1 MHTSSS
7 KVAAHIALSMIA
19 MASLVGATEQTGLEV
34 GATAP
39 EFSLVGNDGEQHS
52 LASILAK
59 GPAVLIFD
67 RSADW

>member
-1 MHTSSS
+1 MATATS
-7 KVAAHIALSMIA
+7 KLAPHIVLSMIA

-52 LASILAK
+52 LSSILAK

-67 RSADW
+67 TPPKG